1 MRGSCFA
8 RTPRRPYG
16 HWGERDKT
24 PPRFPD
30 DSAPRNKFNASI
42 GAESQENKMSQLT
55 DARILNESI
64 VDVADQHTIL
74 DHIGKKVAIRGKKTR
89 SNSRPAQRKSP
100 VAPLPFETQ
109 KSYCNLLA
117 RMDGKAI
124 AYSDVHGSDGTVLA
138 RLRPA
143 YVKDKFW
150 LRLVPRT
157 DIKRFPSFSWG
168 RLLPIQGTL
177 MKKVTFVPNPNWPQK
192 FSPVPRALLY
202 PFGWSTS
209 LSFMVSRP
217 HSIHCLADFIWFER
231 RLGGDKRSDT
241 QIRCYY
247 NNTFASLV
255 RTRHLQTLLNQASK
269 RPNNAGL
276 DQLVASAVDELS
288 RLIEPGNDEV
298 TSPYYRNAAL

>member
-192 FSPVPRALLY
+192 FSPVPRVLLY

-209 LSFMVSRP
+209 LSVMVSRP
-217 HSIHCLADFIWFER
+217 HSIHDLADFLEHLFTGACLLVEGADV
-231 RLGGDKRSDT
+231 GGRILCGRSRGKHACGTNSGQRGSGDGGQT
-241 QIRCYY
+241 D
-247 NNTFASLV
+247 
-255 RTRHLQTLLNQASK
+255 HLQRSYDLNS
-269 RPNNAGL
+269 
-276 DQLVASAVDELS
+276 
-288 RLIEPGNDEV
+288 
-298 TSPYYRNAAL
+298 